1 MSSVFRGASA
11 DALAALS
18 GELRQVADGDLAQ
31 VGDDLFRVAG
41 ILRSEPGLRRV
52 VTDVSVSP
60 DAKKGLLRQILAGKV
75 ADGALSIVSSAVARR
90 WTVGRDL
97 GDALE
102 RLSETAIVRSAGAD
116 SARLEDEIF
125 SVAQVVKETPALRDA
140 LSDPARATD
149 DKVALVEDL
158 LGGKALPSTVALVK
172 QSLAGT
178 YRTVAVALATYG
190 RVAADVNGERVAKV
204 TVRVAAD
211 VNGERVAKVTVAK
224 PLADGDRARL
234 SDVLSRQYDRS
245 VHLNVVVDP
254 SVIGGVRV
262 EIGDDI
268 IDGTVV
274 GRLDS
279 ARRSLAG

>member
-18 GELRQVADGDLAQ
+18 GGLRQVADGDLAQ
-31 VGDDLFRVAG
+31 VGDDLFRIAG

-116 SARLEDEIF
+116 STRLEDEIF

-204 TVRVAAD
+204 TV
-211 VNGERVAKVTVAK
+211 AK